1 MDIRQLRYF
10 LAIANE
16 GQITRAAKALN
27 IEQPPLSRQ
36 LKLMEQELNVTLFDR
51 SGQGLKLT
59 QAGELL
65 RHKAEILLQQF
76 HETVQEV
83 KELNEGISGRL
94 AIGSVVSC
102 ISLLPPR
109 IETFLAKY
117 PEVTFKI
124 SEGDH
129 FLLSEQLE
137 RRNIEL
143 IIARL
148 PFEAQAENRS
158 YAIHP
163 LPSDPFV
170 AVVPSN
176 WSLAMTQDEI
186 QMNNL
191 ADLPLL
197 TLKTDET
204 TGMHNRVVNEC
215 RRHGFEPKVICECS
229 SVAIIIALVAAGI
242 GATVFP
248 KSVMASFPS
257 PVIRMLPITDLD
269 IQSEVGIV
277 WLQERYLSKLA
288 QRFIAHFVE

>member
-1 MDIRQLRYF
+1 MDLRQLRYF

-16 GQITRAAKALN
+16 GQITRAARALN

-36 LKLMEQELNVTLFDR
+36 LKMMEQELNVTLFDR

-65 RHKAEILLQQF
+65 RQKAESLLQQF
-76 HETVQEV
+76 DETVQEV
-83 KELNEGISGRL
+83 KALNEGISGRL

-109 IETFLAKY
+109 IETFLAEF
-117 PEVTFKI
+117 PGVTFKI

-148 PFEAQAENRS
+148 PFEAASENRN

-170 AVVPSN
+170 VVVPSS
-176 WSLAMTQDEI
+176 WSLAATHDEI
-186 QMNNL
+186 QMKDL

-257 PVIRMLPITDLD
+257 PVIRMLPITDLLL
-269 IQSEVGIV
+269 QSDVGIV